1 MSSSMSISMA
11 QKIVLAAVLGS
22 TAVAMAQRE
31 PIEKQAP
38 DPSAAKSDGAAQGGM
53 KGAGGKGK
61 QGGGAV
67 KAGDSDA
74 PGGGDAAPGEGAPG
88 GGGGRGRGGRGG
100 PPGAGAGD
108 DNKTVYDFGLPAE
121 DGKNLPLSEFKG
133 KVLLIVNLGRESS
146 YADQLAGLQKLS
158 DTYKDKG
165 LVVIGVPSDEFGAA
179 EPGKEEEIAKYYANA
194 KVTFPITQLSTLTGV
209 HQLPLYDYLVK
220 NKAIT
225 GNGLHWNYTK
235 FLVDRKGKPI
245 VRFGPDVAPDS
256 LEMKANI
263 LEALDGTWKP
273 KKPDEGGFGRRGGGG
288 GEAAEPPPM

>member
-1 MSSSMSISMA
+1 MRMSMVRKILLAAMLSSSA
-11 QKIVLAAVLGS
+11 L
-22 TAVAMAQRE
+22 AMAQRD

-38 DPSAAKSDGAAQGGM
+38 DPSAPKSDAPAPGGRKGQGG
-53 KGAGGKGK
+53 KAKP
-61 QGGGAV
+61 GGGAAD
-67 KAGDSDA
+67 KPGDADA
-74 PGGGDAAPGEGAPG
+74 PGNGYAAASEGTPVG

-100 PPGAGAGD
+100 GPPGAAGD
-108 DNKTVYDFGLPAE
+108 DNKTVYDFGLPAV
-121 DGKNLPLSEFKG
+121 DGKNLPLADFKG

-146 YADQLAGLQKLS
+146 YADQLAGLQKLN

-179 EPGKEEEIAKYYANA
+179 EPGKEEEIAKYYADA

-225 GNGLHWNYTK
+225 VNGLHWNYTK
-235 FLVDRKGKPI
+235 YLIDRKGKPI

-273 KKPDEGGFGRRGGGG
+273 KKPDEGGSGRRGGGG
-288 GEAAEPPPM
+288 GDAAEPPPM